1 MHKEEYY
8 IMFLNLSI
16 VGNNS
21 TKTLSVTFMVVICTA
36 ITIGVT
42 PKPYFTNNV
51 FNSGNISSN
60 VNYPSE
66 GTKNHTDIITPITVI
81 TNKPTI

>member
-1 MHKEEYY
+1 
-8 IMFLNLSI
+8 MFLNLSI

-21 TKTLSVTFMVVICTA
+21 TKTLGVTFMVVICTA

-42 PKPYFTNNV
+42 PKPYSTNYV

-60 VNYPSE
+60 VNFPYVHFLVWILTSIVPAS
-66 GTKNHTDIITPITVI
+66 TKPQ
-81 TNKPTI
+81 